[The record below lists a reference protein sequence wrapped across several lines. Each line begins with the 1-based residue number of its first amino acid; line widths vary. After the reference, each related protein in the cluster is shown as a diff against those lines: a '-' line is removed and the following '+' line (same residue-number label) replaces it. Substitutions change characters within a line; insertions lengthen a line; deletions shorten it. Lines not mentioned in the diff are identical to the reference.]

1 MLVDIIM
8 PKMGESITEGTIL
21 EWRKKVGESIERD
34 EIFLEIGTD
43 KVDSEIP
50 APNSGILAEILARP
64 NEVVSVGV
72 VIARIETDTG
82 VIMEKSQDS
91 EAIAETKPGQVS
103 KLTDRGAVS
112 NAGSARSDMDKSEKR
127 FFTPVV
133 NKIAAKAGI
142 PISVLL
148 KISGTGAGGRVTKQD
163 ILKFIKQEKSAPA
176 ESIKVSSAAAP
187 AGGRTEMGNMRRIIA
202 ERMRHSLDTAA
213 HVYVMNEVDMSLIL
227 EFIQIKGAEFYEK
240 EKFKLTLTP
249 FIIMAA
255 VAAVKTFPK
264 FNTELDGTVVI
275 HHKHIN
281 MGLAVALEKGLMVPV
296 IKNCEELNFLGLCR
310 KVRDLAVRTRNK
322 NISADE
328 LQGSTFSIT
337 NFGVFDVTMGIPI
350 INQPNV
356 GILGVG
362 AVKKRAVVRES
373 PQGDSIAIRS
383 IMMLSLGF
391 DHRLVD
397 GADGSRFIQTIKQNL
412 ESMDLG
418 SLF

>member
-1 MLVDIIM
+1 
-8 PKMGESITEGTIL
+8 
-21 EWRKKVGESIERD
+21 
-34 EIFLEIGTD
+34 
-43 KVDSEIP
+43 
-50 APNSGILAEILARP
+50 
-64 NEVVSVGV
+64 
-72 VIARIETDTG
+72 
-82 VIMEKSQDS
+82 
-91 EAIAETKPGQVS
+91 
-103 KLTDRGAVS
+103 
-112 NAGSARSDMDKSEKR
+112 
-127 FFTPVV
+127 
-133 NKIAAKAGI
+133 
-142 PISVLL
+142 
-148 KISGTGAGGRVTKQD
+148 
-163 ILKFIKQEKSAPA
+163 
-176 ESIKVSSAAAP
+176 
-187 AGGRTEMGNMRRIIA
+187 MGNMRRIIA

>member
-21 EWRKKVGESIERD
+21 EWHKKVGESIERD

-50 APNSGILAEILARP
+50 SPNSGILAEILAQP
-64 NEVVSVGV
+64 NQVVPVGE
-72 VIARIETDTG
+72 VIARIET
-82 VIMEKSQDS
+82 ES
-91 EAIAETKPGQVS
+91 
-103 KLTDRGAVS
+103 GAVVEKPQDFDAGEKKPVPES
-112 NAGSARSDMDKSEKR
+112 KRAAAAFPKSVKAGSEMNRGEKR
-127 FFTPVV
+127 FITPVV
-133 NKIAAKAGI
+133 SKIAEEAGI
-142 PISVLL
+142 PISDLNE
-148 KISGTGAGGRVTKQD
+148 IPGTGAGGRVTKQD
-163 ILKFIKQEKSAPA
+163 ILNYIKQEKPAPATSIKTSTAAPA
-176 ESIKVSSAAAP
+176 EEKM
-187 AGGRTEMGNMRRIIA
+187 EMGNLRRIIA

-227 EFIQIKGAEFYEK
+227 NFIQVKADEFYEK
-240 EKFKLTLTP
+240 EEFKLTLTP

-255 VAAVKTFPK
+255 VAAIKTFPQ
-264 FNTELDGTVVI
+264 FNSELDGTSVI

-281 MGLAVALEKGLMVPV
+281 MGMAVALEKGLMVPV

-310 KVRDLAVRTRNK
+310 KVRDLAIRTRSK
-322 NISADE
+322 KITADE

-337 NFGVFDVTMGIPI
+337 NFGIFDVTMGTPI

-362 AVKKRAVVRES
+362 AVKKRPIVQES

-412 ESMDLG
+412 ESMDLS

>member
-50 APNSGILAEILARP
+50 APNSGILAEILAQP
-64 NEVVSVGV
+64 NEVVPVGE
-72 VIARIETDTG
+72 VIARIETESG
-82 VIMEKSQDS
+82 AVLEKSQVL
-91 EAIAETKPGQVS
+91 ETQGKKPVQKS
-103 KLTDRGAVS
+103 KKVTKDIS
-112 NAGSARSDMDKSEKR
+112 GSVRPKSEMKRNAKR

-133 NKIAAKAGI
+133 SKIAEEAGISISDLNKI
-142 PISVLL
+142 P
-148 KISGTGAGGRVTKQD
+148 GTGAGGRVTKQD
-163 ILKFIKQEKSAPA
+163 ILYYIQKEKRVPVK
-176 ESIKVSSAAAP
+176 SIKPDP
-187 AGGRTEMGNMRRIIA
+187 AGAAEETVEMDNMRRIIA

-227 EFIQIKGAEFYEK
+227 DFIQIQGDEFYEK

-264 FNTELDGTVVI
+264 FNAELEGTVVI

-281 MGLAVALEKGLMVPV
+281 MGMAVALEKGLMVPV

-337 NFGVFDVTMGIPI
+337 NFGVFDVTMGTPI

-362 AVKKRAVVRES
+362 AVKKRAVVR
-373 PQGDSIAIRS
+373 
-383 IMMLSLGF
+383 
-391 DHRLVD
+391 
-397 GADGSRFIQTIKQNL
+397 
-412 ESMDLG
+412 
-418 SLF
+418 